1 MPKLPDCQLP
11 LDCFLLLWARLC
23 IVYLVLQRFV
33 LHLTLFTPFDLF
45 MISIKDISLGPTAIM
60 SALVAAACARP
71 KTWPNELG
79 TDNLNT
85 TSDPNIVIA
94 LW

>member
-1 MPKLPDCQLP
+1 MRHT
-11 LDCFLLLWARLC
+11 LDGLKKFL
-23 IVYLVLQRFV
+23 
-33 LHLTLFTPFDLF
+33 
-45 MISIKDISLGPTAIM
+45 KDISLGPTAIM

>member
-1 MPKLPDCQLP
+1 MPKLPDYQLL

-23 IVYLVLQRFV
+23 IVYLVLQRLV
-33 LHLTLFTPFDLF
+33 LHLTSFSLT
-45 MISIKDISLGPTAIM
+45 ITSIKDISLGPTAIM

>member
-1 MPKLPDCQLP
+1 MHKLLGYRLL
-11 LDCFLLLWARLC
+11 LDCFLLLWDRSC
-23 IVYLVLQRFV
+23 IAYLELQRFA
-33 LHLTLFTPFDLF
+33 HSLTYYWCYRLE
-45 MISIKDISLGPTAIM
+45 IKDISLGPTAIM

>member
-1 MPKLPDCQLP
+1 MPKLPDYQHH

-23 IVYLVLQRFV
+23 IVYLVLQRYV
-33 LHLTLFTPFDLF
+33 LHLTSFDP
-45 MISIKDISLGPTAIM
+45 ICPDPIKDISLGPTAIM

>member
-23 IVYLVLQRFV
+23 IVYLVLQRLV
-33 LHLTLFTPFDLF
+33 LHLTSFSLT
-45 MISIKDISLGPTAIM
+45 ITSIKDISLGPTAIM